1 MIRGSKDYKHYFS
14 NIERT
19 VAYLNLPKC
28 GCSSIKTYL
37 ASFPD
42 GSSEDIYS
50 KSYRE
55 MFYLPANQVQN
66 SSAFTFTFVRN
77 PKSRFVSFYKDKVLR
92 WDKNISETMNKNGFS
107 EAMSIDQTIDVLF
120 SNQPEVLEPHIRPMS
135 LIIYDQEGYQYAEY
149 IGKLETFSRDIA
161 AIEKRTK
168 IPFKIKDKNVSRNA
182 VGYVQLSDQQEKRIR
197 EFFDQDYT
205 AFGY

>member
-1 MIRGSKDYKHYFS
+1 MIKGSKDYKHYFS
-14 NIERT
+14 NKERT

-42 GSSEDIYS
+42 GSSEDIHS
-50 KSYRE
+50 KSYRDK
-55 MFYLPANQVQN
+55 FYLPAHQVQN
-66 SSAFTFTFVRN
+66 TSVFTFTFVRS
-77 PKSRFVSFYKDKVLR
+77 PQSRFLSFYKDKILR
-92 WDKNISETMNKNGFS
+92 WDKNISVTMNKNGFS

-149 IGKLETFSRDIA
+149 IGKLETFRQDITV
-161 AIEKRTK
+161 IEKRTK
-168 IPFKIKDKNVSRNA
+168 VPFRIEDKNVSSKAANYA
-182 VGYVQLSDQQEKRIR
+182 QLTELQEKRIR
-197 EFFDQDYT
+197 EFFDQDYQ